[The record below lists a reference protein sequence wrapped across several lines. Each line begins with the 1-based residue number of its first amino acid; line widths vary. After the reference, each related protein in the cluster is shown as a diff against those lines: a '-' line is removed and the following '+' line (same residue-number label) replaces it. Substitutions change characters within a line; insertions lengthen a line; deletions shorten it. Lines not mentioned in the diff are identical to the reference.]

1 MKVFMLSNPAAIH
14 TQRWVSAL
22 AKRGV
27 EIMLYSF
34 YPCEK
39 VDYYRGI
46 KHVQVKSFWQSRDSK
61 GIKGFILV
69 KLFTYYLVL
78 IKDIRNSIQTFHPD
92 IVHAHYLSDNGLF
105 GSLAGFHPFVVSA
118 WGTDVYDYPRRSW
131 SRACVIKY
139 ILKKADRVLS
149 TSHVMA
155 RELARYTDK
164 KQIPVTPFGV
174 DMRLFKRFPKKHQ
187 ETDGFVFGIVKTLE
201 YGYGI
206 DTLIDAFALLRA
218 RRPELSISLRIVGE
232 GKEREQ
238 LERQAADLG
247 LSKEISFMGRIAN
260 DKLPE
265 VINQFD
271 IFVALSRIESF
282 GVAVVEAMATGC
294 PVIVSD
300 APGFTEIVEHG
311 QSGLIVKRDDPQ
323 QASEAMENLVD
334 HEELRLSLAKNGRE
348 RVRALYDWGKNVE
361 EMISV
366 YKLMSTNKN
375 V

>member
-69 KLFTYYLVL
+69 KLFIYYRAL
-78 IKDIRNSIQTFHPD
+78 IKDIRNSIQIFHPD

-105 GSLAGFHPFVVSA
+105 GALAGFHPFVVSA

-155 RELARYTDK
+155 GELARYTDK

-174 DMRLFKRFPKKHQ
+174 DMTLFKRFPKKHQ
-187 ETDGFVFGIVKTLE
+187 ETDGFVFGIVKTME
-201 YGYGI
+201 YG
-206 DTLIDAFALLRA
+206 
-218 RRPELSISLRIVGE
+218 
-232 GKEREQ
+232 
-238 LERQAADLG
+238 
-247 LSKEISFMGRIAN
+247 
-260 DKLPE
+260 
-265 VINQFD
+265 
-271 IFVALSRIESF
+271 
-282 GVAVVEAMATGC
+282 
-294 PVIVSD
+294 
-300 APGFTEIVEHG
+300 
-311 QSGLIVKRDDPQ
+311 
-323 QASEAMENLVD
+323 
-334 HEELRLSLAKNGRE
+334 
-348 RVRALYDWGKNVE
+348 
-361 EMISV
+361 
-366 YKLMSTNKN
+366 
-375 V
+375 

>member
-69 KLFTYYLVL
+69 KLFTYYRVL

-139 ILKKADRVLS
+139 ILKKGGS
-149 TSHVMA
+149 
-155 RELARYTDK
+155 
-164 KQIPVTPFGV
+164 
-174 DMRLFKRFPKKHQ
+174 
-187 ETDGFVFGIVKTLE
+187 
-201 YGYGI
+201 
-206 DTLIDAFALLRA
+206 
-218 RRPELSISLRIVGE
+218 
-232 GKEREQ
+232 
-238 LERQAADLG
+238 
-247 LSKEISFMGRIAN
+247 SF
-260 DKLPE
+260 
-265 VINQFD
+265 
-271 IFVALSRIESF
+271 
-282 GVAVVEAMATGC
+282 
-294 PVIVSD
+294 
-300 APGFTEIVEHG
+300 
-311 QSGLIVKRDDPQ
+311 
-323 QASEAMENLVD
+323 
-334 HEELRLSLAKNGRE
+334 
-348 RVRALYDWGKNVE
+348 
-361 EMISV
+361 V
-366 YKLMSTNKN
+366 YKSRDGPGTCKIYR
-375 V
+375 